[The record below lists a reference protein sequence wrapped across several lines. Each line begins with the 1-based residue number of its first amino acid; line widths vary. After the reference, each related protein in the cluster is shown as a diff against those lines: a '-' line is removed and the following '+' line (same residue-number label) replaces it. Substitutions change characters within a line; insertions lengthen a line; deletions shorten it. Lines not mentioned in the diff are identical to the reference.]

1 MKSKYIRLVEA
12 QCHNCMRCVRECPVG
27 AMTYVHNEP
36 SIAAEECILCG
47 GCYVAC
53 PHEAKSL
60 LSEFAQVQK
69 WLDEKQEVVLSVAP
83 SFAAVWPKL
92 SSLEKILKGRGFSH
106 IEETARGAAVV
117 SKAYENLIEKAE
129 MKNIISTACPS
140 INTLI
145 EKEYGDLV
153 SYMAP
158 VVSPFIA
165 HGRMLKEKYPN
176 AKVVFLS
183 PCVAKY
189 KEIEDQRFTG
199 SIDACIGMEEILD
212 WIQADLKDDEKD
224 EWIDFQGSIS
234 RIYPIAG
241 GILQTLAPSE
251 HYKYIAV
258 DGVARVKS
266 LLESMRKDHL
276 EGYFVEVNACQ
287 GSCMGGPLLSHFT
300 HNEWVGASRI
310 HKNMDLQKITPGKV
324 DVDVDASWAEEN
336 IYRPKH
342 TEEEIDEEM
351 IAMGKTSPDKIHDCG
366 ACGYESCRL
375 KAIAVL
381 DGKADP
387 KICMP
392 EALERAQSLASVVN
406 ENTPNGII
414 VFDADLKVRE
424 MNPAARKLLS
434 YEMVNPTGMPL
445 DAVLPNPEL
454 AEIVAQKQAKT
465 QYLRT
470 YYDIYQRLFEHAIV
484 HITNDDLTV
493 VILMD
498 RTEEEYKEKMMTK
511 MRDETM
517 SVTQKVL
524 DDQMRAVQEIAS
536 LLGET
541 TAESK
546 VALVKLQQVI
556 TGEEDDSGK
565 NTH

>member
-1 MKSKYIRLVEA
+1 
-12 QCHNCMRCVRECPVG
+12 
-27 AMTYVHNEP
+27 MTYVHNEP
-36 SIAAEECILCG
+36 TIAAEECILCG
-47 GCYVAC
+47 RCYVAC

-60 LSEFAQVQK
+60 ITELAQVQK
-69 WLDEKQEVVLSVAP
+69 WLAEKQPVILSVAP

-92 SSLEKILKGRGFSH
+92 SSLEKILTGRGFTH

-117 SKAYENLIEKAE
+117 SKAYANLIEQAE
-129 MKNIISTACPS
+129 MDNIISTSCPA

-153 SYMAP
+153 GYMAP
-158 VVSPFIA
+158 VVSPIIA

-176 AKVVFLS
+176 AKIVFLS
-183 PCVAKY
+183 PCIAKY
-189 KEIEDQRFTG
+189 KEIEDARFEG
-199 SIDACIGMEEILD
+199 SIDACIGMEEIIA
-212 WIQADLKDDEKD
+212 WIQADLKEEEKD
-224 EWIDFQGSIS
+224 EWADFQDSIS
-234 RIYPIAG
+234 RIYPTAG
-241 GILQTLAPSE
+241 GILHTLAPSD

-258 DGVARVKS
+258 DGVGRVKS

-276 EGYFVEVNACQ
+276 EGYFVEVNACR

-300 HNEWVGASRI
+300 HNEWVGESRI
-310 HKNMDLQKITPGKV
+310 RKNMDETKILPGPLPV
-324 DVDVDASWAEEN
+324 DVTAAWKKED
-336 IYRPKH
+336 IYRPSH
-342 TEEEIDEEM
+342 TEEEIDDEM

-414 VFDADLKVRE
+414 VFDTNLKVRE
-424 MNPAARKLLS
+424 MNPAARKQLS
-434 YEMVNPTGMPL
+434 YEMVNPTGLPL
-445 DAVLPNPEL
+445 EAILPNPEL
-454 AEIVAQKQAKT
+454 AEIVKKKDTKT

-470 YYDIYQRLFEHAIV
+470 FYDLYNRLFEHAIV
-484 HITNDDLTV
+484 HINNDDLTV
-493 VILMD
+493 IILMD
-498 RTEEEYKEKMMTK
+498 RTEEEYKEKMLTK

-524 DDQMRAVQEIAS
+524 DKQMRTVQEIAS

-546 VALVKLQQVI
+546 VALVKLQQVMK
-556 TGEEDDSGK
+556 GEEDDNK
-565 NTH
+565 

>member
-1 MKSKYIRLVEA
+1 MKSRYIKLVEA
-12 QCHNCMRCVRECPVG
+12 QCHNCMRCVRACPVG

-36 SIAAEECILCG
+36 TIAAEECILCG
-47 GCYVAC
+47 RCYVAC

-60 LSEFAQVQK
+60 ITELAQVQK
-69 WLDEKQEVVLSVAP
+69 WLAEKQPVILSVAP

-92 SSLEKILKGRGFSH
+92 SSLGKILTGRGFTH

-117 SKAYENLIEKAE
+117 SKAYANLIEQAE
-129 MKNIISTACPS
+129 MDNIISTSCPA

-153 SYMAP
+153 GYMAP
-158 VVSPFIA
+158 VVSPIIA

-176 AKVVFLS
+176 AKIVFLS
-183 PCVAKY
+183 PCIAKY
-189 KEIEDQRFTG
+189 KEIEDTRFEG
-199 SIDACIGMEEILD
+199 SIDACIGMEEIIA
-212 WIQADLKDDEKD
+212 WIQADLKEEEKD
-224 EWIDFQGSIS
+224 EWADFQDSIS
-234 RIYPIAG
+234 RIYPTAG
-241 GILQTLAPSE
+241 GILHTLAPSD

-258 DGVARVKS
+258 DGVGRVKS

-276 EGYFVEVNACQ
+276 EGYFVEVNACR

-300 HNEWVGASRI
+300 HNEWVGESRI
-310 HKNMDLQKITPGKV
+310 RKNMDETKILPGPLPV
-324 DVDVDASWAEEN
+324 DVTAAWKKED
-336 IYRPKH
+336 IYRPSH
-342 TEEEIDEEM
+342 TEEEIDDEM

-414 VFDADLKVRE
+414 VFDTNLKVRE
-424 MNPAARKLLS
+424 MNPAARKQLS
-434 YEMVNPTGMPL
+434 YEMVNPTGLPL
-445 DAVLPNPEL
+445 EAILPNPEL
-454 AEIVAQKQAKT
+454 AEIVKKKDTKT

-470 YYDIYQRLFEHAIV
+470 FYDLYNRLFEHAIV
-484 HITNDDLTV
+484 HINNDDLTV
-493 VILMD
+493 IILMD
-498 RTEEEYKEKMMTK
+498 RTEEEYKEKMLTK

-524 DDQMRAVQEIAS
+524 DKQMRTVQEIAS

-546 VALVKLQQVI
+546 VALVKLQQVMK
-556 TGEEDDSGK
+556 GEEDDNK
-565 NTH
+565 

>member
-36 SIAAEECILCG
+36 TIAAEECILCG
-47 GCYVAC
+47 SCYVAC

-60 LSEFAQVQK
+60 LSEFDQVQQ
-69 WLDEKQEVVLSVAP
+69 WLNDNQEVILSVAP

-92 SSLEKILKGRGFSH
+92 SSLEKILTGRGFSH
-106 IEETARGAAVV
+106 IEETAKGAAVV
-117 SKAYENLIEKAE
+117 SQAYANLIEKAE
-129 MKNIISTACPS
+129 MKNIISTACPA

-158 VVSPFIA
+158 VESPIIV
-165 HGRMLKEKYPN
+165 HGKMLKEKYPN

-183 PCVAKY
+183 PCIAKY
-189 KEIEDQRFTG
+189 KEIEDQRFLG
-199 SIDACIGMEEILD
+199 SIDVCIGMEEIIQ
-212 WIQADLKDDEKD
+212 WIQADLKDDEKT
-224 EWIDFQGSIS
+224 EWADFQGSIS
-234 RIYPIAG
+234 RIYPTAG
-241 GILQTLAPSE
+241 GILQTLQPSE
-251 HYKYIAV
+251 NYKFIAV
-258 DGVARVKS
+258 DGVERVLS
-266 LLESMRKDHL
+266 LLDSMRKDHL
-276 EGYFVEVNACQ
+276 EGYFVEVNACR
-287 GSCMGGPLLSHFT
+287 GSCMGGPLLSHFA

-310 HKNMDLQKITPGKV
+310 HMNMSQEKIQPGELPI
-324 DVDVDASWAEEN
+324 DVKATWAKEN
-336 IYRPKH
+336 IYHQVH
-342 TEEEIDEEM
+342 TDEEIDAEM
-351 IAMGKTSPDKIHDCG
+351 IIMGKTSPEKIHDCG

-414 VFDADLKVRE
+414 VFDANLKVRE
-424 MNPAARKLLS
+424 MNPAARRLLK
-434 YEMVNPTGMPL
+434 YDMVNPTGMPL
-445 DAVLPNPEL
+445 EAILPNDEL
-454 AEIVAQKQAKT
+454 EKVVCQKNVET
-465 QYLRT
+465 QYLRC
-470 YYDIYQRLFEHAIV
+470 YYDMYNKLFEHAVV
-484 HITNDDLTV
+484 HINNDDLTV

-498 RTEEEYKEKMMTK
+498 RTFEEYKEKMMTK

-517 SVTQKVL
+517 TVTQKVL

-536 LLGET
+536 LLGES
-541 TAESK
+541 TAEAK
-546 VALVKLQQVI
+546 VALVKLQKVI
-556 TGEEDDSGK
+556 NGEENDDGTS
-565 NTH
+565 TH

>member
-1 MKSKYIRLVEA
+1 MKSRYIRLVEA
-12 QCHNCMRCVRECPVG
+12 QCHNCMRCVRACPVG

-36 SIAAEECILCG
+36 TIAAEECILCG
-47 GCYVAC
+47 RCYVAC

-60 LSEFAQVQK
+60 LTEFQQVQK
-69 WLDEKQEVVLSVAP
+69 WLDERQEVVLSVAP

-92 SSLEKILKGRGFSH
+92 SSLEKILTGRGFSH

-117 SKAYENLIEKAE
+117 SKAYANLIEKGE
-129 MKNIISTACPS
+129 MKNIISTACPA

-153 SYMAP
+153 GYMAP

-165 HGRMLKEKYPN
+165 HGRMIKDKYPD

-183 PCVAKY
+183 PCIAKY
-189 KEIEDQRFTG
+189 KEIEDARFAG
-199 SIDACIGMEEILD
+199 AVDACIGMEEIID
-212 WIQADLKDDEKD
+212 WIQADVKDEEKD
-224 EWIDFQGSIS
+224 EWTDFQNSIS
-234 RIYPIAG
+234 RIYPTAG
-241 GILQTLAPSE
+241 GILHTLAPSD
-251 HYKYIAV
+251 HYRYIAV
-258 DGVARVKS
+258 DGVGRVKS

-276 EGYFVEVNACQ
+276 EGYFVEVNACR

-300 HNEWVGASRI
+300 HNEWVGESRI
-310 HKNMDLQKITPGKV
+310 RKNMSEEKIVPGELPV
-324 DVDVDASWAEEN
+324 DVEAVWAKEN
-336 IYRPKH
+336 IYRPQH
-342 TEEEIDEEM
+342 SEEEIQDEM

-414 VFDADLKVRE
+414 VFDSDMKVRE

-434 YEMVNPTGMPL
+434 YDMVNPTGMPL
-445 DAVLPNPEL
+445 SAVLPNPEL
-454 AEIVAQKQAKT
+454 EEIVKKRLSKT

-470 YYDIYQRLFEHAIV
+470 FYDLYQRLFEHAIV
-484 HITNDDLTV
+484 HINNDDLTV
-493 VILMD
+493 IILMD
-498 RTEEEYKEKMMTK
+498 RTEEEYKEKMLTK
-511 MRDETM
+511 MRDQTM

-546 VALVKLQQVI
+546 VALVKLQQVMK
-556 TGEEDDSGK
+556 GEDHDQ
-565 NTH
+565 

>member
-1 MKSKYIRLVEA
+1 MKSRYIRLVEA
-12 QCHNCMRCVRECPVG
+12 QCHNCMRCVRACPVG

-36 SIAAEECILCG
+36 TIAAEECILCG
-47 GCYVAC
+47 RCYVAC

-60 LSEFAQVQK
+60 LTEFQQVQK
-69 WLDEKQEVVLSVAP
+69 WLDERQEVVLSVAP

-92 SSLEKILKGRGFSH
+92 SSLEKILTGRGFSH

-117 SKAYENLIEKAE
+117 SKAYANLIEKGE
-129 MKNIISTACPS
+129 MKNIISTACPA

-153 SYMAP
+153 GYMAP

-165 HGRMLKEKYPN
+165 HGRMIKDKYPD

-183 PCVAKY
+183 PCIAKY
-189 KEIEDQRFTG
+189 KEIEDARFAG
-199 SIDACIGMEEILD
+199 AVDACIGMEEIID
-212 WIQADLKDDEKD
+212 WIQADVKDEEKD
-224 EWIDFQGSIS
+224 EWTDFQNSIS
-234 RIYPIAG
+234 RIYPTAG
-241 GILQTLAPSE
+241 GILHTLAPSD
-251 HYKYIAV
+251 HYRYIAV
-258 DGVARVKS
+258 DGVGRVKS

-276 EGYFVEVNACQ
+276 EGYFVEVNACR

-300 HNEWVGASRI
+300 HNEWVGESRI
-310 HKNMDLQKITPGKV
+310 RKNMSEEKIVPGALPV
-324 DVDVDASWAEEN
+324 DVEAVWAKEN
-336 IYRPKH
+336 IYRPQH
-342 TEEEIDEEM
+342 SEEEIQDEM

-414 VFDADLKVRE
+414 VFDSDMKVRE
-424 MNPAARKLLS
+424 MNQAARKLLS
-434 YEMVNPTGMPL
+434 YDMVNPTGMPL
-445 DAVLPNPEL
+445 SAVLPNPEL
-454 AEIVAQKQAKT
+454 EEIVKKRLSKT

-470 YYDIYQRLFEHAIV
+470 FYDLYQRLFEHAIV
-484 HITNDDLTV
+484 HINNDDLTV
-493 VILMD
+493 IILMD
-498 RTEEEYKEKMMTK
+498 RTEEEYKEKMLTK
-511 MRDETM
+511 MRDQTM

-546 VALVKLQQVI
+546 VALVKLQQVMK
-556 TGEEDDSGK
+556 GEDHDQ
-565 NTH
+565 

>member
-1 MKSKYIRLVEA
+1 MKSRYIRLVEA
-12 QCHNCMRCVRECPVG
+12 QCHNCMRCVRACPVG

-36 SIAAEECILCG
+36 TIAAEECILCG
-47 GCYVAC
+47 RCYVAC

-60 LSEFAQVQK
+60 LTEFQQVQK
-69 WLDEKQEVVLSVAP
+69 WLDERQEVVLSVAP

-92 SSLEKILKGRGFSH
+92 SSLEKILTGRGFSH

-117 SKAYENLIEKAE
+117 SKAYANLIEKGE
-129 MKNIISTACPS
+129 MKNIISTACPA

-153 SYMAP
+153 GYMAP

-165 HGRMLKEKYPN
+165 HGRMIKDKYPD

-183 PCVAKY
+183 PCIAKY
-189 KEIEDQRFTG
+189 KEIEDARFAG
-199 SIDACIGMEEILD
+199 AVDACIGMEEIID
-212 WIQADLKDDEKD
+212 WIQADVKDEEKD
-224 EWIDFQGSIS
+224 EWTDFQNSIS
-234 RIYPIAG
+234 RIYPTAG
-241 GILQTLAPSE
+241 GILHTLAPSD
-251 HYKYIAV
+251 HYRYIAV
-258 DGVARVKS
+258 DGVGRVKS

-276 EGYFVEVNACQ
+276 EGYFVEVNACR

-300 HNEWVGASRI
+300 HNEWVGESRI
-310 HKNMDLQKITPGKV
+310 RKNMSEEKIVPGALPV
-324 DVDVDASWAEEN
+324 DVEAVWAKEN
-336 IYRPKH
+336 IYRPQH
-342 TEEEIDEEM
+342 SEEEIQDEM

-414 VFDADLKVRE
+414 VFDSDMKVRE

-434 YEMVNPTGMPL
+434 YDMVNPTGMPL
-445 DAVLPNPEL
+445 SAVLPNPEL
-454 AEIVAQKQAKT
+454 EEIVKKRLSKT

-470 YYDIYQRLFEHAIV
+470 FYDLYQRLFEHAIV
-484 HITNDDLTV
+484 HINNDDLTV
-493 VILMD
+493 IILMD
-498 RTEEEYKEKMMTK
+498 RTEEEYKEKMLTK
-511 MRDETM
+511 MRDQTM

-546 VALVKLQQVI
+546 VALVKLQQVMK
-556 TGEEDDSGK
+556 GEDHDQ
-565 NTH
+565 

>member
-1 MKSKYIRLVEA
+1 MKSRYIRLVEA
-12 QCHNCMRCVRECPVG
+12 QCHNCMRCVRACPVG

-36 SIAAEECILCG
+36 TIAAEECILCG
-47 GCYVAC
+47 RCYVAC

-60 LSEFAQVQK
+60 LTEFQQVQK
-69 WLDEKQEVVLSVAP
+69 WLDERQEVVLSVAP

-92 SSLEKILKGRGFSH
+92 SSLEKILTGRGFSH

-117 SKAYENLIEKAE
+117 SKAYANLIEKGE
-129 MKNIISTACPS
+129 MKNIISTACPA

-153 SYMAP
+153 GYMAP

-165 HGRMLKEKYPN
+165 HGRMIKDKYPD

-183 PCVAKY
+183 PCIAKY
-189 KEIEDQRFTG
+189 KEIEDARFAG
-199 SIDACIGMEEILD
+199 AVDACIGMEEIID
-212 WIQADLKDDEKD
+212 WIQADVKDEEKD
-224 EWIDFQGSIS
+224 EWTDFQNSIS
-234 RIYPIAG
+234 RIYPTAG
-241 GILQTLAPSE
+241 GILHTLAPSD
-251 HYKYIAV
+251 HYRYIAV
-258 DGVARVKS
+258 DGVGRVKS

-276 EGYFVEVNACQ
+276 EGYFVEVNACR

-300 HNEWVGASRI
+300 HNEWVGESRI
-310 HKNMDLQKITPGKV
+310 RKNMSEEKIVPGALPV
-324 DVDVDASWAEEN
+324 NVEAVWAKEN
-336 IYRPKH
+336 IYRPQH
-342 TEEEIDEEM
+342 SEEEIQDEM

-414 VFDADLKVRE
+414 VFDSDMKVRE

-434 YEMVNPTGMPL
+434 YDMVNPTGMPL
-445 DAVLPNPEL
+445 SAVLPNPEL
-454 AEIVAQKQAKT
+454 EEIVKKRLSKT

-470 YYDIYQRLFEHAIV
+470 FYDLYQRLFEHAIV
-484 HITNDDLTV
+484 HINNDDLTV
-493 VILMD
+493 IILMD
-498 RTEEEYKEKMMTK
+498 RTEEEYKEKMLTK
-511 MRDETM
+511 MRDQTM

-546 VALVKLQQVI
+546 VALVKLQQVMK
-556 TGEEDDSGK
+556 GEDHDQ
-565 NTH
+565 

>member
-1 MKSKYIRLVEA
+1 MKSRYIRLVEA
-12 QCHNCMRCVRECPVG
+12 QCHNCMRCVRACPVG

-36 SIAAEECILCG
+36 TIAAEECILCG
-47 GCYVAC
+47 RCYVAC

-60 LSEFAQVQK
+60 LTEFQQVQK
-69 WLDEKQEVVLSVAP
+69 WLDERQEVVLSVAP

-92 SSLEKILKGRGFSH
+92 SSLEKILTGRGFSH

-117 SKAYENLIEKAE
+117 SKAYANLIEKGE
-129 MKNIISTACPS
+129 MKNIISTACPA

-153 SYMAP
+153 EYMAP

-165 HGRMLKEKYPN
+165 HGRMIKEKYPD

-183 PCVAKY
+183 PCIAKY
-189 KEIEDQRFTG
+189 KEIEDARFAG
-199 SIDACIGMEEILD
+199 AVDACIGMEEIID
-212 WIQADLKDDEKD
+212 WIQADVKDEEKD
-224 EWIDFQGSIS
+224 EWTDFQNSIS
-234 RIYPIAG
+234 RIYPTAG
-241 GILQTLAPSE
+241 GILHTLAPSD
-251 HYKYIAV
+251 HYRYIAV
-258 DGVARVKS
+258 DGVGRVKS
-266 LLESMRKDHL
+266 LLESMRRDHL
-276 EGYFVEVNACQ
+276 EGYFVEVNACR

-300 HNEWVGASRI
+300 HNEWVGESRI
-310 HKNMDLQKITPGKV
+310 RKNMSEEKIVPGALPV
-324 DVDVDASWAEEN
+324 DVEAVWAKEN
-336 IYRPKH
+336 IYRPQH
-342 TEEEIDEEM
+342 SEDEIQDEM

-414 VFDADLKVRE
+414 VFDSDMKVRE

-434 YEMVNPTGMPL
+434 YDMVNPTGMPL
-445 DAVLPNPEL
+445 SAVLPNPEL
-454 AEIVAQKQAKT
+454 EEIVKKRLSKT

-470 YYDIYQRLFEHAIV
+470 FYDLYQRLFEHAIV
-484 HITNDDLTV
+484 HINNDDLTV
-493 VILMD
+493 IILMD
-498 RTEEEYKEKMMTK
+498 RTEEEYKEKMLTK
-511 MRDETM
+511 MRDQTM

-546 VALVKLQQVI
+546 VALVKLQQVMK
-556 TGEEDDSGK
+556 GEDHDQ
-565 NTH
+565 

>member
-1 MKSKYIRLVEA
+1 MKSRYIRLVEA
-12 QCHNCMRCVRECPVG
+12 QCHNCMRCVRACPVG

-36 SIAAEECILCG
+36 TIAAEECILCG
-47 GCYVAC
+47 RCYVAC

-60 LSEFAQVQK
+60 LTEFQQVQK
-69 WLDEKQEVVLSVAP
+69 WLDERQEVVLSVAP

-92 SSLEKILKGRGFSH
+92 SSLEKILTGRGFSH

-117 SKAYENLIEKAE
+117 SKAYANLIEKGE
-129 MKNIISTACPS
+129 MKNIISTACPA

-153 SYMAP
+153 EYMAP

-165 HGRMLKEKYPN
+165 HGRMIKEKYPD

-183 PCVAKY
+183 PCIAKY
-189 KEIEDQRFTG
+189 KEIEDARFAG
-199 SIDACIGMEEILD
+199 AVDACIGMEEIID
-212 WIQADLKDDEKD
+212 WIQADVKDEEKD
-224 EWIDFQGSIS
+224 EWTDFQNSIS
-234 RIYPIAG
+234 RIYPTAG
-241 GILQTLAPSE
+241 GILHTLAPSD
-251 HYKYIAV
+251 HYRYIAV
-258 DGVARVKS
+258 DGVGRVKS

-276 EGYFVEVNACQ
+276 EGYFVEVNACR

-300 HNEWVGASRI
+300 HNEWVGESRI
-310 HKNMDLQKITPGKV
+310 RKNMSEEKIVPGALPV
-324 DVDVDASWAEEN
+324 DVEAVWAKEN
-336 IYRPKH
+336 IYRPQH
-342 TEEEIDEEM
+342 SEEEIQDEM

-414 VFDADLKVRE
+414 VFDSDMKVRE

-434 YEMVNPTGMPL
+434 YDMVNPTGMPL
-445 DAVLPNPEL
+445 SAVLPNPEL
-454 AEIVAQKQAKT
+454 EEIVKKRLSKT

-470 YYDIYQRLFEHAIV
+470 FYDLYQRLFEHAIV
-484 HITNDDLTV
+484 HINNDDLTV
-493 VILMD
+493 IILMD
-498 RTEEEYKEKMMTK
+498 RTEEEYKEKMLTK
-511 MRDETM
+511 MRDQTM

-541 TAESK
+541 PAESK
-546 VALVKLQQVI
+546 VALVKLQQVMK
-556 TGEEDDSGK
+556 GEDHDQ
-565 NTH
+565 

>member
-1 MKSKYIRLVEA
+1 MKSRYIRLVEA
-12 QCHNCMRCVRECPVG
+12 QCHNCMRCVRACPVG

-36 SIAAEECILCG
+36 TIAAEECILCG
-47 GCYVAC
+47 KCYVAC

-60 LSEFAQVQK
+60 LTELDQVQK
-69 WLDEKQEVVLSVAP
+69 WLSTKQTVVLSVAP

-92 SSLEKILKGRGFSH
+92 SSLENILKGRGFSY

-117 SKAYENLIEKAE
+117 SRAYANLIAE
-129 MKNIISTACPS
+129 GKMTNIISTSCPA

-145 EKEYGDLV
+145 EKDYGDLV
-153 SYMAP
+153 GYMAP
-158 VVSPFIA
+158 VVSPIIA
-165 HGRMLKEKYPN
+165 HGRLLKKKYPD
-176 AKVVFLS
+176 AKIVFLS
-183 PCVAKY
+183 PCIAKY
-189 KEIEDQRFTG
+189 KEIEDARFAG
-199 SIDACIGMEEILD
+199 VIDAAIGMEEIID
-212 WIQADLKDDEKD
+212 WIQADLKEEEKD
-224 EWIDFQGSIS
+224 QWADFKDSVA
-234 RIYPIAG
+234 RIYPTAG
-241 GILQTLAPSE
+241 GILHTLAPSD

-258 DGVARVKS
+258 DGVGRVRS
-266 LLESMRKDHL
+266 LFESMRKDHL
-276 EGYFVEVNACQ
+276 EGYFVEVNACR

-300 HNEWVGASRI
+300 HNEWVGESRI
-310 HKNMDLQKITPGKV
+310 RKNMTEEKITPGELPV
-324 DVDVDASWAEEN
+324 DLTATWKKED
-336 IYRPKH
+336 IYRPLH
-342 TEEEIDEEM
+342 TEEEIQEEM

-414 VFDADLKVRE
+414 VFDNALKVRE
-424 MNPAARKLLS
+424 MNPSARKLLS
-434 YEMVNPTGMPL
+434 YEMINPTGMPL
-445 DAVLPNPEL
+445 EAVLPNPEL
-454 AEIVAQKQAKT
+454 EAIIKKRESKT

-470 YYDIYQRLFEHAIV
+470 FYDMYQKLFDHAIV
-484 HITNDDLTV
+484 HISNDDLTV

-498 RTEEEYKEKMMTK
+498 RTVEEYKEQMLTK
-511 MRDETM
+511 MRDQTM

-546 VALVKLQQVI
+546 VALMKLQQVMK
-556 TGEEDDSGK
+556 GDEDGK
-565 NTH
+565 

>member
-1 MKSKYIRLVEA
+1 
-12 QCHNCMRCVRECPVG
+12 MRCVRVCPVG

-36 SIAAEECILCG
+36 TIAAEECILCG
-47 GCYVAC
+47 RCYVAC

-60 LSEFAQVQK
+60 LTELEQVRK
-69 WLDEKQEVVLSVAP
+69 WLDEKQTVILSVAP

-92 SSLEKILKGRGFSH
+92 SSLEKILKGRGFSY

-117 SKAYENLIEKAE
+117 SKAYANLIEQGE

-158 VVSPFIA
+158 VTSPIIT
-165 HGRMLKEKYPN
+165 HGRMLKEKYLD

-183 PCVAKY
+183 PCIAKY
-189 KEIEDQRFTG
+189 KEIEDARFEG
-199 SIDACIGMEEILD
+199 SIDACIGMEEIID
-212 WIQADLKDDEKD
+212 WIQADLKEEEKD
-224 EWIDFQGSIS
+224 EWTDFQDSIS
-234 RIYPIAG
+234 RIYPTAG
-241 GILQTLAPSE
+241 GILHTLAPSD
-251 HYKYIAV
+251 HYKFIAV
-258 DGVARVKS
+258 DGVGRVKS
-266 LLESMRKDHL
+266 LLESMRRDHL
-276 EGYFVEVNACQ
+276 EGYFVEVNACR

-300 HNEWVGASRI
+300 HNEWVGESRI
-310 HKNMDLQKITPGKV
+310 RQNMDETKITPGKLPV
-324 DVDVDASWAEEN
+324 DVKAVWKKED
-336 IYRPKH
+336 IYRPVH
-342 TEEEIDEEM
+342 SDEEIDEEM

-414 VFDADLKVRE
+414 VFDSSLKVRE

-434 YEMVNPTGMPL
+434 YEMINPTGLPL
-445 DAVLPNPEL
+445 EAVLPNKEL
-454 AEIVAQKQAKT
+454 EEIILKKESKT

-470 YYDIYQRLFEHAIV
+470 FYEMYQRLFDHAIV
-484 HITNDDLTV
+484 HINNDNLTV

-498 RTEEEYKEKMMTK
+498 RTEEEYKEKMLTK

-524 DDQMRAVQEIAS
+524 DNQMRTVQEIAS

-546 VALVKLQQVI
+546 VALVKLQQVMKD
-556 TGEEDDSGK
+556 EEDDK
-565 NTH
+565 

>member
-1 MKSKYIRLVEA
+1 MKSRYIRLVEA
-12 QCHNCMRCVRECPVG
+12 QCHNCMRCVRACPVG

-36 SIAAEECILCG
+36 TIAAEECILCG
-47 GCYVAC
+47 RCYVAC

-60 LSEFAQVQK
+60 LTEFQQVQK
-69 WLDEKQEVVLSVAP
+69 WLDERQEVVLSVAP

-92 SSLEKILKGRGFSH
+92 SSLEKILTGRGFSH

-117 SKAYENLIEKAE
+117 SKACANLIEKGE
-129 MKNIISTACPS
+129 MKNIISTACPA

-153 SYMAP
+153 GYMAP

-165 HGRMLKEKYPN
+165 HGRMIKDKYPD

-183 PCVAKY
+183 PCIAKY
-189 KEIEDQRFTG
+189 KEIEDARFAG
-199 SIDACIGMEEILD
+199 AVDACIGMEEIID
-212 WIQADLKDDEKD
+212 WIQADVKDEEKD
-224 EWIDFQGSIS
+224 EWTDFQNSIS
-234 RIYPIAG
+234 RIYPTAG
-241 GILQTLAPSE
+241 GILHTLAPSD
-251 HYKYIAV
+251 HYRYIAV
-258 DGVARVKS
+258 DGVGRVKS

-276 EGYFVEVNACQ
+276 EGYFVEVNACR

-300 HNEWVGASRI
+300 HNEWVGESRI
-310 HKNMDLQKITPGKV
+310 RKNMSEEKIVPGALPV
-324 DVDVDASWAEEN
+324 NVEAVWAKEN
-336 IYRPKH
+336 IYRPQH
-342 TEEEIDEEM
+342 SEEEIQDEM

-414 VFDADLKVRE
+414 VFDSDMKVRE

-434 YEMVNPTGMPL
+434 YDMVNPTGMPL
-445 DAVLPNPEL
+445 SAVLPNPEL
-454 AEIVAQKQAKT
+454 EEIVKKRLSKT

-470 YYDIYQRLFEHAIV
+470 FYDLYQRLFEHAIV
-484 HITNDDLTV
+484 HINNDDLTV
-493 VILMD
+493 IILMD
-498 RTEEEYKEKMMTK
+498 RTEEEYKEKMLTK
-511 MRDETM
+511 MRDQTM

-546 VALVKLQQVI
+546 VALVKLQQVMK
-556 TGEEDDSGK
+556 GEDHDQ
-565 NTH
+565 

>member
-1 MKSKYIRLVEA
+1 MKSRYIRLVEA
-12 QCHNCMRCVRECPVG
+12 QCHNCMRCVRVCPVG

-36 SIAAEECILCG
+36 MIAAEECILCG
-47 GCYVAC
+47 RCYVAC

-60 LSEFAQVQK
+60 ITEFEQVQK
-69 WLDEKQEVVLSVAP
+69 WLNEKQQVVLSVAP

-92 SSLEKILKGRGFSH
+92 SSLEKILTNRGFSH

-117 SKAYENLIEKAE
+117 SKAYANLIQQGE
-129 MKNIISTACPS
+129 MKNIISTSCPA

-153 SYMAP
+153 GYMAP
-158 VVSPFIA
+158 VVSPIIA
-165 HGRMLKEKYPN
+165 HGRMLKEKYPD

-183 PCVAKY
+183 PCIAKY
-189 KEIEDQRFTG
+189 KEIEDARFAG

-212 WIQADLKDDEKD
+212 WIQADIKDDEID
-224 EWIDFQGSIS
+224 GWHDFQDSIS
-234 RIYPIAG
+234 RIYPTAG
-241 GILQTLAPSE
+241 GILQTLEPSDK
-251 HYKYIAV
+251 YKYIAV
-258 DGVARVKS
+258 DGVGRVKS
-266 LLESMRKDHL
+266 MLESLRRDRL
-276 EGYFVEVNACQ
+276 EGYFIEVNACR

-300 HNEWVGASRI
+300 HNEWVGNSRI
-310 HKNMDLQKITPGKV
+310 QKNMNEEKITPGELPV
-324 DVDVDASWAEEN
+324 DVHAAWAKED
-336 IYRPKH
+336 IYRPAH
-342 TEEEIDEEM
+342 TEEEIQEEM

-387 KICMP
+387 KICLP

-406 ENTPNGII
+406 ENTPNGIL
-414 VFDADLKVRE
+414 VFDSDMRVRE

-434 YEMVNPTGMPL
+434 YEMVNPTGMPM

-454 AEIVAQKQAKT
+454 AELASHRDSKT

-470 YYDIYQRLFEHAIV
+470 YYEVYQRLFEHAIV
-484 HITNDDLTV
+484 HIDNDDLTV

-498 RTEEEYKEKMMTK
+498 RTEEEYKEKMLTK

-524 DDQMRAVQEIAS
+524 DDQMRTVQEIAS

-546 VALVKLQQVI
+546 VALVKLQNAMK
-556 TGEEDDSGK
+556 GDEDERK
-565 NTH
+565 

>member
-1 MKSKYIRLVEA
+1 MKSRYIRLVEA
-12 QCHNCMRCVRECPVG
+12 QCHNCMRCVRACPVG

-36 SIAAEECILCG
+36 TIAAEECILCG
-47 GCYVAC
+47 RCYVAC

-60 LSEFAQVQK
+60 LTEFQQVQK
-69 WLDEKQEVVLSVAP
+69 WLDERQEVVLSVAP

-92 SSLEKILKGRGFSH
+92 SSLEKILTGRGFSH

-117 SKAYENLIEKAE
+117 SKACANLIEKGE
-129 MKNIISTACPS
+129 MKNIISTACPA

-153 SYMAP
+153 GYMAP

-165 HGRMLKEKYPN
+165 HGRMIKDKYPD

-183 PCVAKY
+183 PCIAKY
-189 KEIEDQRFTG
+189 KEIEDARFAG
-199 SIDACIGMEEILD
+199 AVDACIGMEEIID
-212 WIQADLKDDEKD
+212 WIQADVKDEEKD
-224 EWIDFQGSIS
+224 EWTDFQNSIS
-234 RIYPIAG
+234 RIYPTAG
-241 GILQTLAPSE
+241 GILHTLAPSD
-251 HYKYIAV
+251 HYRYIAV
-258 DGVARVKS
+258 DGVGRVKS

-276 EGYFVEVNACQ
+276 EGYFVEVNACR

-300 HNEWVGASRI
+300 HNEWVGESRI
-310 HKNMDLQKITPGKV
+310 RKNMSEEKIVPGALPV
-324 DVDVDASWAEEN
+324 DVEAVWAKEN
-336 IYRPKH
+336 IYRPQH
-342 TEEEIDEEM
+342 SEEEIQDEM

-414 VFDADLKVRE
+414 VFDSDMKVRE

-434 YEMVNPTGMPL
+434 YDMVNPTGMPL
-445 DAVLPNPEL
+445 SAVLPNPEL
-454 AEIVAQKQAKT
+454 EEIVKKRLSKT

-470 YYDIYQRLFEHAIV
+470 FYDLYQRLFEHAIV
-484 HITNDDLTV
+484 HINNDDLTV
-493 VILMD
+493 IILMD
-498 RTEEEYKEKMMTK
+498 RTEEEYKEKMLTK
-511 MRDETM
+511 MRDQTM

-546 VALVKLQQVI
+546 VALVKLQQVMK
-556 TGEEDDSGK
+556 GEDHDQ
-565 NTH
+565 

>member
-1 MKSKYIRLVEA
+1 
-12 QCHNCMRCVRECPVG
+12 
-27 AMTYVHNEP
+27 
-36 SIAAEECILCG
+36 
-47 GCYVAC
+47 
-53 PHEAKSL
+53 
-60 LSEFAQVQK
+60 
-69 WLDEKQEVVLSVAP
+69 
-83 SFAAVWPKL
+83 
-92 SSLEKILKGRGFSH
+92 
-106 IEETARGAAVV
+106 
-117 SKAYENLIEKAE
+117 
-129 MKNIISTACPS
+129 
-140 INTLI
+140 
-145 EKEYGDLV
+145 
-153 SYMAP
+153 
-158 VVSPFIA
+158 
-165 HGRMLKEKYPN
+165 
-176 AKVVFLS
+176 
-183 PCVAKY
+183 
-189 KEIEDQRFTG
+189 
-199 SIDACIGMEEILD
+199 
-212 WIQADLKDDEKD
+212 
-224 EWIDFQGSIS
+224 
-234 RIYPIAG
+234 
-241 GILQTLAPSE
+241 
-251 HYKYIAV
+251 
-258 DGVARVKS
+258 
-266 LLESMRKDHL
+266 
-276 EGYFVEVNACQ
+276 
-287 GSCMGGPLLSHFT
+287 MGGPLLSHFT

-324 DVDVDASWAEEN
+324 DVDVDAAWAEEN

-342 TEEEIDEEM
+342 TEEEINDEM

-414 VFDADLKVRE
+414 VFDAGLKVRE

-465 QYLRT
+465 QYLRS

-517 SVTQKVL
+517 TVTQKVL

>member
-1 MKSKYIRLVEA
+1 MKSRYIKLVEA
-12 QCHNCMRCVRECPVG
+12 QCHNCMRCVRACPVG

-36 SIAAEECILCG
+36 TIAAEECILCG
-47 GCYVAC
+47 RCYVAC

-60 LSEFAQVQK
+60 ITELAQVQK
-69 WLDEKQEVVLSVAP
+69 WLAEKQPVILSVAP

-92 SSLEKILKGRGFSH
+92 SSLEKILTGRGFTH

-117 SKAYENLIEKAE
+117 SKAYANLIEQAE
-129 MKNIISTACPS
+129 MDNIISTSCPA

-153 SYMAP
+153 GYMAP
-158 VVSPFIA
+158 VVSPIIA

-176 AKVVFLS
+176 AKIVFLS
-183 PCVAKY
+183 PCIAKY
-189 KEIEDQRFTG
+189 KEIEDARFEG
-199 SIDACIGMEEILD
+199 SIDACIGMEEIIA
-212 WIQADLKDDEKD
+212 WIQADLKEEEKD
-224 EWIDFQGSIS
+224 EWADFQDSIS
-234 RIYPIAG
+234 RIYPTAG
-241 GILQTLAPSE
+241 GILHTLAPSD

-258 DGVARVKS
+258 DGVGRVKS

-276 EGYFVEVNACQ
+276 EGYFVEVNACR

-300 HNEWVGASRI
+300 HNEWVGESRI
-310 HKNMDLQKITPGKV
+310 RKNMDETKILPGPLPV
-324 DVDVDASWAEEN
+324 DVTAAWKKED
-336 IYRPKH
+336 IYRPSH
-342 TEEEIDEEM
+342 TEEEIDDEM

-414 VFDADLKVRE
+414 VFDTNLKVRE
-424 MNPAARKLLS
+424 MNPAARKQLS
-434 YEMVNPTGMPL
+434 YEMVNPTGLPL
-445 DAVLPNPEL
+445 EAILPNPEL
-454 AEIVAQKQAKT
+454 AEIVKKKDTKT

-470 YYDIYQRLFEHAIV
+470 FYDLYNRLFEHAIV
-484 HITNDDLTV
+484 HINNDDLTV
-493 VILMD
+493 IILMD
-498 RTEEEYKEKMMTK
+498 RTEEEYKEKMLTK

-524 DDQMRAVQEIAS
+524 DKQMRTVQEIAS

-546 VALVKLQQVI
+546 VALVKLQQVMK
-556 TGEEDDSGK
+556 GEEDDNK
-565 NTH
+565 

>member
-1 MKSKYIRLVEA
+1 
-12 QCHNCMRCVRECPVG
+12 
-27 AMTYVHNEP
+27 MTYVHNEP
-36 SIAAEECILCG
+36 TIAAEECILCG
-47 GCYVAC
+47 RCYVAC

-60 LSEFAQVQK
+60 LTEFQQVQK
-69 WLDEKQEVVLSVAP
+69 WLDERQEVVLSVAP

-92 SSLEKILKGRGFSH
+92 SSLEKILTGRGFSH

-117 SKAYENLIEKAE
+117 SKAYANLIEKGE
-129 MKNIISTACPS
+129 MKNIISTACPA

-153 SYMAP
+153 EYMAP

-165 HGRMLKEKYPN
+165 HGRMIKEKYPD

-183 PCVAKY
+183 PCIAKY
-189 KEIEDQRFTG
+189 KEIEDARFAG
-199 SIDACIGMEEILD
+199 AVDACIGMEEIID
-212 WIQADLKDDEKD
+212 WIQADVKDEEKD
-224 EWIDFQGSIS
+224 EWTDFQNSIS
-234 RIYPIAG
+234 RIYPTAG
-241 GILQTLAPSE
+241 GILHTLAPSD
-251 HYKYIAV
+251 HYRYIAV
-258 DGVARVKS
+258 DGVGRVKS
-266 LLESMRKDHL
+266 LLESMRRDHL
-276 EGYFVEVNACQ
+276 EGYFVEVNACR

-300 HNEWVGASRI
+300 HNEWVGESRI
-310 HKNMDLQKITPGKV
+310 RKNMSEEKIVPGALPV
-324 DVDVDASWAEEN
+324 DVEAVWAKEN
-336 IYRPKH
+336 IYRPQH
-342 TEEEIDEEM
+342 SEDEIQDEM

-414 VFDADLKVRE
+414 VFDSDMKVRE

-434 YEMVNPTGMPL
+434 YDMVNPTGMPL
-445 DAVLPNPEL
+445 SAVLPNPEL
-454 AEIVAQKQAKT
+454 EEIVKKRLSKT

-470 YYDIYQRLFEHAIV
+470 FYDLYQRLFEHAIV
-484 HITNDDLTV
+484 HINNDDLTV
-493 VILMD
+493 IILMD
-498 RTEEEYKEKMMTK
+498 RTEEEYKEKMLTK
-511 MRDETM
+511 MRDQTM

-546 VALVKLQQVI
+546 VALVKLQQVMK
-556 TGEEDDSGK
+556 GEDHDQ
-565 NTH
+565 